1 MIDSFT
7 KLINYARQIKPKRV
21 GVVFP
26 ENEPTFRAI
35 YECQNE
41 LGTNFIL
48 AGRKEVIER
57 AIGEYGIKTNAVQVM
72 DFGDP
77 SASANALIKL
87 GAEGKIDILLKGSI
101 DTAALMR
108 CVLQDGSGLRTGR
121 LLSDVF
127 VIEYVGESSSRL
139 LMITDGGINP
149 APDLKGK
156 VEIIKN
162 AVEVSHALGNEMPKV
177 AVISATEFINPDIRS
192 TIDAAVLSKMNERRQ
207 IRGCIVDGPL
217 ALDNALDTA
226 AAREKG
232 IESPV
237 AGMADILV
245 AHDIE
250 TANSLA
256 KSTTYFAKLTPA
268 HVVVGGKIPIL
279 IPSRADTAE
288 AKLLSVA
295 LGSIVS
301 EYYFLRS
308 T

>member
-1 MIDSFT
+1 MINSFVE
-7 KLINYARQIKPKRV
+7 LINYARQIKSKRV

-35 YECQNE
+35 AESQRK
-41 LGTNFIL
+41 LGSHFIL
-48 AGRKEVIER
+48 AGDKEIIEE
-57 AIGEYGIKTNAVQVM
+57 AIGKYGVQSDTVRVM
-72 DFGDP
+72 DASDP
-77 SASANALIKL
+77 SDSANEIIKL
-87 GAEGKIDILLKGSI
+87 SRDGKVDILLKGSI
-101 DTAALMR
+101 DTATLMKL
-108 CVLQDGSGLRTGR
+108 VLQDGSGLRTGR

-127 VIEYVGESSSRL
+127 VIEYRDQNSSRL

-149 APDLKGK
+149 APDLKAK
-156 VEIIKN
+156 IEIIRN
-162 AVEVSHALGNEMPKV
+162 AAEVSHALGNDMPRV
-177 AVISATEFINPDIRS
+177 AVISASEFVNLDMRS
-192 TIDAAVLSKMNERRQ
+192 TIDAAVLSKMNERKQ
-207 IRGCIVDGPL
+207 ISGCIVDGPL
-217 ALDNALDTA
+217 ALDNAIDVK

-268 HVVVGGKIPIL
+268 HVVVGGRIPIL

-288 AKLLSVA
+288 AKLLSIA

-301 EYYFLRS
+301 EYYSVRGI
-308 T
+308 